1 MHACMPCM
9 QTDKQTDRHTGTLCI
24 PYVLWLSFSIDHQ
37 FVAQVS
43 SRRLAKMRQR
53 LAERKEEA
61 HYAVGHGT
69 VRVAVG

>member
-1 MHACMPCM
+1 MHACHACR
-9 QTDKQTDRHTGTLCI
+9 QTNRQTYRHTGTLCI
-24 PYVLWLSFSIDHQ
+24 PYVLWLSLSIDHQ

-53 LAERKEEA
+53 LAERKEA